1 MRSVLRLA
9 RAADYRY
16 FLGRN
21 VKRFFTI
28 VLVAAGCGGGAK
40 APAVDVDCAAA
51 PAGSQTFQCT
61 MRVRDGAAVDY
72 EVWAG
77 TERVAHGTT
86 DKVAVSRLE
95 HAALLDVQRLRFTFV
110 RGGRRTEREVEVPRG
125 LWYEVLAREAT
136 GVPVPRITVLT
147 APANQVRIDGKPVPG
162 DRGRFTAELPL
173 LADAQVDQLPT
184 IWRTVTVEISA
195 PGGERTSVTQEVNAS
210 GTKMFATPERGLPW
224 MAAYRKAAGPRPT
237 LIVLRDAKPP
247 YAAAGG
253 LKRVGDAE
261 LIAVAEQERVSV
273 GDCPGPGFC
282 PPDKVIDLPEGGQRC
297 AVPAGK
303 LLRLRLRSRVVLR
316 EARTGAEIDERTFE
330 GPVPAC
336 PKQFDFVA
344 GKTPVVEGPLPLAA
358 ISAWVIR
365 AR

>member
-16 FLGRN
+16 FLGRS
-21 VKRFFTI
+21 VKRLFTI
-28 VLVAAGCGGGAK
+28 ALVALGCGGAK
-40 APAVDVDCAAA
+40 APAVDVECAAA

-77 TERVAHGTT
+77 SERVAHGTT

-95 HAALLDVQRLRFTFV
+95 HAKLNDVDRLRFAFV
-110 RGGRRTEREVEVPRG
+110 RGGQRAEREVEVPGG
-125 LWYEVLAREAT
+125 LWYEVLAGEAT
-136 GVPVPRITVLT
+136 GVAVPRITVLT
-147 APANQVRIDGKPVPG
+147 ASANQVRVDGRAVAG
-162 DRGRFTAELPL
+162 DKNRFIAELPL
-173 LADAQVDQLPT
+173 LAGAQVDQLPS

-195 PGGERTSVTQEVNAS
+195 PGGERTSLTQEVNAS

-224 MAAYRKAAGPRPT
+224 LAAHQRGAGPRPT
-237 LIVLRDAKPP
+237 LIILRDAKPP

-253 LKRVGDAE
+253 LTRVGDAE
-261 LIAVAEQERVSV
+261 LIAVAEQERVSA

-316 EARTGAEIDERTFE
+316 EARTGAVIDERTFE
-330 GPVPAC
+330 GAVPSC

-344 GKTPVVEGPLPLAA
+344 GKTPVVEGVPPFDA

-365 AR
+365 PR